1 MKKIIF
7 LSIMTLVFSSCKK
20 YEEVS
25 SLTNFDVKIPKSSY
39 KIGEQV
45 NFEIVGGDAQQIT
58 FYSGKVGN
66 AYDYRNVKR
75 IDQLNELY
83 LAFDT
88 HNTATANEGFPK
100 VMISSDFD
108 GNFNFAN
115 VKAATWK
122 DMSSRFVFGA
132 PAVWQTGWTSSGAL
146 NNLYD
151 FVKDAKSFYIAY
163 QYYVPDRTALTG
175 TAPAA
180 GWRTRNNVLTG
191 TTKFGT
197 TQTIASNAAAS
208 WNWTL
213 VLKEPLMTSRTVVSG
228 TTILLEPPAST
239 SPYYK
244 QEYEVWA
251 VSKKFDVTEIDLGA
265 DKGVG
270 LKQYIDP
277 PVSQYSTSY
286 TAAGTYKV
294 VFVASNTTAND
305 SKQVVKEL
313 TITVTP

>member
-1 MKKIIF
+1 MF
-7 LSIMTLVFSSCKK
+7 LSCKK
-20 YEEVS
+20 YAEVS
-25 SLTNFDVKIPKSSY
+25 SLNFDVKTEKTTY

-45 NFEIVGGDAQQIT
+45 NFQITGGDAQQIT

-66 AYDYRNVKR
+66 AYDFRTAKR

-100 VMISSDFD
+100 VLISSDFD
-108 GNFNFAN
+108 GNFVFAN

-122 DMSSRFVFGA
+122 DMSNRFVWGA

-151 FVKDAKSFYIAY
+151 LVKDSKSFYIAY
-163 QYYVPDRTALTG
+163 QYYVPDRTAVTG
-175 TAPAA
+175 SVPAA

-191 TTKFGT
+191 VTKFGT

-208 WNWTL
+208 WNWSL
-213 VLKEPLMTSRTVVSG
+213 VLNNPLVTSRTVVAG
-228 TTILLEPPAST
+228 TTILLEPPAAT
-239 SPYYK
+239 SSYYK

-251 VSKKFDVTEIDLGA
+251 VSKKFDIGEIDLGT

-277 PVSQYSTSY
+277 PISQHTTTYN
-286 TAAGTYKV
+286 AAGTYKV
-294 VFVASNTTAND
+294 VFVASNTTAGD
-305 SKQVVKEL
+305 SKQNVKEL
-313 TITVTP
+313 NIIITP

>member
-7 LSIMTLVFSSCKK
+7 LSVMAATFLSCKK
-20 YEEVS
+20 YADVA
-25 SLTNFDVKIPKSSY
+25 SLNFDVKTEKTTY
-39 KIGEQV
+39 KVGEQV
-45 NFEIVGGDAQQIT
+45 NFEITGGDAQQIT

-66 AYDYRNVKR
+66 AYEYRDNKR
-75 IDQLNELY
+75 IDQLNALY

-108 GNFNFAN
+108 GTYNFTN
-115 VKAATWK
+115 VKAANWQ
-122 DMSSRFVFGA
+122 DMNAKFVFGA

-146 NNLYD
+146 NNIYD
-151 FVKDAKSFYIAY
+151 YVKDAKSFYIAY
-163 QYYVPDRTALTG
+163 QYYVPDRTAVVG
-175 TAPAA
+175 AVPAA

-191 TTKFGT
+191 ATKFGT
-197 TQTIASNAAAS
+197 TQTLASNAAAS
-208 WNWTL
+208 WNWNL
-213 VLKEPLMTSRTVVSG
+213 VLKNPLMTSRTVVSG

-251 VSKKFDVTEIDLGA
+251 VSKKFDVNEIDLGT

-270 LKQYIDP
+270 LKQYVDP
-277 PVSQYSTSY
+277 PLNQHVTSY
-286 TAAGTYKV
+286 TTAGTYKV
-294 VFVASNTTAND
+294 VFVASNTTASD
-305 SKQVVKEL
+305 SKQTIKEITL
-313 TITVTP
+313 TIIP

>member
-1 MKKIIF
+1 MKNIIF
-7 LSIMTLVFSSCKK
+7 LSILASVCISCKK
-20 YEEVS
+20 YADVPS
-25 SLTNFDVKIPKSSY
+25 INFDVKTEKNTY
-39 KIGEQV
+39 KVGEQV
-45 NFEIVGGDAQQIT
+45 NFQITGGDAQQIT

-66 AYDYRNVKR
+66 AYEYRNTKR

-100 VMISSDFD
+100 VLISSDFD
-108 GNFNFAN
+108 GNFSFAN

-122 DMSSRFVFGA
+122 DMSSRFVWGA
-132 PAVWQTGWTSSGAL
+132 PAVWQTGWTSSGVL

-163 QYYVPDRTALTG
+163 QYYVPDRTSVAG
-175 TAPAA
+175 SVPAA

-191 TTKFGT
+191 NTKFGT

-208 WNWTL
+208 WNWSL
-213 VLKEPLMTSRTVVSG
+213 VLNNPLMISRTVVSG

-239 SPYYK
+239 STYYK

-251 VSKKFDVTEIDLGA
+251 VSKKFDVNEIDLGT

-270 LKQYIDP
+270 LKQYVDLPI
-277 PVSQYSTSY
+277 SQHATSY
-286 TAAGTYKV
+286 TTAGTYKV
-294 VFVASNTTAND
+294 TFVASNTTAND
-305 SKQVVKEL
+305 SKQVIKEFTL
-313 TITVTP
+313 TITP

>member
-1 MKKIIF
+1 MKKIIL
-7 LSIMTLVFSSCKK
+7 LSIMAATFLSCKK
-20 YEEVS
+20 YADVS
-25 SLTNFDVKIPKSSY
+25 SLNFDVKTEKSTY

-45 NFEIVGGDAQQIT
+45 NFQITGGDAQQIT

-66 AYDYRNVKR
+66 AYEYRNAKR

-108 GNFNFAN
+108 GTFNFTN

-146 NNLYD
+146 NNIYD

-163 QYYVPDRTALTG
+163 QYYVPDRTAVVG
-175 TAPAA
+175 TVPAA

-191 TTKFGT
+191 TTKFGA
-197 TQTIASNAAAS
+197 TQTIASNAATS
-208 WNWTL
+208 WNWNL
-213 VLKEPLMTSRTVVSG
+213 VLNNPLMTSRTIVSG

-239 SPYYK
+239 STYYK

-251 VSKKFDVTEIDLGA
+251 VSKKFDVNEIDLGT
-265 DKGVG
+265 DKGIG
-270 LKQYIDP
+270 LKQYVDP
-277 PVSQYSTSY
+277 PLNQYVTSY
-286 TAAGTYKV
+286 AVAGTYKV

-305 SKQVVKEL
+305 SKQTIKEITL
-313 TITVTP
+313 TITP